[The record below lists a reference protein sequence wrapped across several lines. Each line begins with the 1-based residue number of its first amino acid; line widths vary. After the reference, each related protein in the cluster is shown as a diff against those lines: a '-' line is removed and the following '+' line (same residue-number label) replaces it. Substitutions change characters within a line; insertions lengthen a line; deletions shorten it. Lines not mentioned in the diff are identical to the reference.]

1 MKRGKARSTGTVL
14 AAVAMALSAGYFI
27 FAGVLTYLM
36 PSLPVPGGIAVM
48 IGMEVVGFGI
58 LTLAAGVFMMWSWSR
73 KPTTLVA
80 GLLTVGFAYV
90 GATTFT
96 VAEPATVINVLM
108 AVNNALA
115 AVALLVSEDIVV
127 DEPTDTSEKHATD
140 IGTGYR

>member
-1 MKRGKARSTGTVL
+1 MTRGKARSTGTVL
-14 AAVAMALSAGYFI
+14 AAAAMGLSAGYFI
-27 FAGVLTYLM
+27 FAGLLAYLM
-36 PSLPVPGGIAVM
+36 PSAPIPGGVTVM
-48 IGMEVVGFGI
+48 IGMEVVGFAV

-73 KPTTLVA
+73 KPAAIVA
-80 GLLTVGFAYV
+80 GLMTVGFAYV

-115 AVALLVSEDIVV
+115 AFALLLSEDIVV
-127 DEPTDTSEKHATD
+127 DERTDTSEKHATD